1 MNEESSI
8 PIIALRDVLIVSIQG
23 ALSDRLVDTLKRD
36 LALRIEAGGSQGLAI
51 DVSGVDLM
59 DSYISRVLRDICM
72 IAKLMGVES
81 VVCGMRPMIAL
92 TLIEMG
98 MELEGVAA
106 ELNLELALRHL
117 GLALQPVAP
126 SE

>member
-1 MNEESSI
+1 MNEEFRI
-8 PIIALRDVLIVSIQG
+8 PIIALRDVLVVSIQG
-23 ALSDRLVDTLKRD
+23 ALSDRLVEALKND
-36 LALRIEAGGSQGLAI
+36 LSRRIEAGGSRGLAI

-59 DSYISRVLRDICM
+59 DSYISRVLRDICL
-72 IAKLMGVES
+72 IAKLMGIQS

-106 ELNLELALRHL
+106 ELNLELALQHL
-117 GLALQPVAP
+117 GLALQSVAP
-126 SE
+126 TE